1 MIFLSKNKNIEGI
14 RLYNIKNKYKIKE
27 LVGGM
32 QDLSQI
38 DLEDMEEFFPKSCY
52 HPMAKN
58 SRG

>member
-14 RLYNIKNKYKIKE
+14 RLYNIKNKCKIKE

-38 DLEDMEEFFPKSCY
+38 DLGYGRIFPQKFLSP
-52 HPMAKN
+52 H
-58 SRG
+58 G